1 MFAYNFL
8 YKYCNI
14 IVLDC
19 MRRGYRLK
27 RRKKESVL
35 LFAALFITGMLI
47 YAGLAN
53 WERTPHLYEY
63 DKKSLAKEIKAADAN
78 RQASKEED
86 AEASFYE
93 ELLHKYH
100 LVLNYR
106 KAIGH
111 LYTSKNR
118 ELISNYFY
126 TVTEAFVMK
135 HVQKEAE
142 GMDVP
147 EEDIRFI
154 VDFYSNSLIGMMLRW
169 IKEGM
174 PEKKDHLIQ
183 KWSVSYQATVKIL
196 LQGCLAEQHPGASVF
211 KRQAHDPLP

>member
-1 MFAYNFL
+1 MA
-8 YKYCNI
+8 KYTRQAIMLCLLKLLEEKSIDKITVKDICERCEINRNTFYYYFSDI
-14 IVLDC
+14 YEVLD
-19 MRRGYRLK
+19 
-27 RRKKESVL
+27 
-35 LFAALFITGMLI
+35 ALI
-47 YAGLAN
+47 
-53 WERTPHLYEY
+53 EYETEQ
-63 DKKSLAKEIKAADAN
+63 SL
-78 RQASKEED
+78 KEED

-93 ELLHKYH
+93 ELLQKYH

-142 GMDVP
+142 GMNVP

-169 IKEGM
+169 IKEKM
-174 PEKKDHLIQ
+174 PAKKDHLIEQ
-183 KWSVSYQATVKIL
+183 WSMSYQATVKIL

>member
-1 MFAYNFL
+1 MLCLLKLLEEKSIDKITVKDICERCEINRNTFYYYFSDI
-8 YKYCNI
+8 YE
-14 IVLDC
+14 VLD
-19 MRRGYRLK
+19 
-27 RRKKESVL
+27 
-35 LFAALFITGMLI
+35 ALI
-47 YAGLAN
+47 
-53 WERTPHLYEY
+53 EYETEQ
-63 DKKSLAKEIKAADAN
+63 SL
-78 RQASKEED
+78 KEED

-147 EEDIRFI
+147 E
-154 VDFYSNSLIGMMLRW
+154 
-169 IKEGM
+169 KM
-174 PEKKDHLIQ
+174 PAKKDHLIEQ
-183 KWSVSYQATVKIL
+183 WSMSYQATVKIL

>member
-1 MFAYNFL
+1 M
-8 YKYCNI
+8 
-14 IVLDC
+14 LD
-19 MRRGYRLK
+19 
-27 RRKKESVL
+27 
-35 LFAALFITGMLI
+35 ALI
-47 YAGLAN
+47 
-53 WERTPHLYEY
+53 EYETEQ
-63 DKKSLAKEIKAADAN
+63 SL
-78 RQASKEED
+78 KEED

-111 LYTSKNR
+111 LYASKNR

-147 EEDIRFI
+147 EEEIKFI

-169 IKEGM
+169 IKEKM
-174 PEKKDHLIQ
+174 PAKKDHLIEQ
-183 KWSVSYQATVKIL
+183 WSMSYQATVKIL
-196 LQGCLAEQHPGASVF
+196 LQGCLAEQHPGASVY